1 MEEIQPLSS
10 PVKQWVLDEPAM
22 SCFHCFIS
30 KKKKCLH
37 WIWFVEERD
46 YTRKGFKSGWWNFL

>member
-46 YTRKGFKSGWWNFL
+46 YTRKGFKSGW

>member
-30 KKKKCLH
+30 KKKNVYTGFGLWRKET
-37 WIWFVEERD
+37 IQERIL
-46 YTRKGFKSGWWNFL
+46 KVVGEIF